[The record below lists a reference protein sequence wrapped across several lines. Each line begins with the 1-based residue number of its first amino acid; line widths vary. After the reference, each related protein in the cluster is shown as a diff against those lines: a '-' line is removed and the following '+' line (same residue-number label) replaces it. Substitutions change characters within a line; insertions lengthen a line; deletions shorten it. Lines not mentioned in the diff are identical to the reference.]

1 MIWYVQKRKLQWKK
15 DQLIIKFKNKPVI
28 IVQLQAVKI
37 ASFYDEV
44 QLDWIVASVK
54 LKFS

>member
-15 DQLIIKFKNKPVI
+15 DQLIIKIKNNPVI

-44 QLDWIVASVK
+44 
-54 LKFS
+54 